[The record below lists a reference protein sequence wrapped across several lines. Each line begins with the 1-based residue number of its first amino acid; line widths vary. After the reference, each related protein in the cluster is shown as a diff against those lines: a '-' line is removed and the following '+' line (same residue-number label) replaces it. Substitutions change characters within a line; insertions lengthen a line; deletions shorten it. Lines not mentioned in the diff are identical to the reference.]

1 MRRQSS
7 DFCYGGTELLN
18 GWACSHSSC
27 DVEENK
33 REVLMHGLLSQQI
46 VGVSSRSRKKI
57 PLGLQGREP
66 LPYQAS
72 HESFSLVMEKLC
84 SKPVPDNSF
93 LHVLSKR
100 RFWPSSIQCRNGRRH
115 ERNLITGN
123 RAHVGFIFC
132 PPRVNS
138 VQA

>member
-27 DVEENK
+27 EVEANK
-33 REVLMHGLLSQQI
+33 TEVLMHGLLSQQI
-46 VGVSSRSRKKI
+46 VGVSFRSRKKI

-84 SKPVPDNSF
+84 SKPDNTSRPKQKT
-93 LHVLSKR
+93 VLAESD
-100 RFWPSSIQCRNGRRH
+100 FNAEMGGGTNG
-115 ERNLITGN
+115 I
-123 RAHVGFIFC
+123 
-132 PPRVNS
+132 
-138 VQA
+138 